1 MDVRGILGCTKARVG
16 CPRRPQRGDRLGTVS
31 KPMSCPGVPSPFALF
46 VELLSHVEAF
56 ILLEPDVAVV
66 CRPLH

>member
-1 MDVRGILGCTKARVG
+1 MPKQMQTQSKNKLAA
-16 CPRRPQRGDRLGTVS
+16 LGTVS